1 MADIAG
7 ALAAIEARF
16 DAAWTATPKAFEN
29 GPAPQVQDVNG
40 ILLPWVFFEAYVN
53 EADIRGV
60 GRPGN
65 HVVIDRGEIAATV
78 FVPLNSNRATA
89 LQHAT
94 AIGEVF
100 RVQEF
105 FHAEPGCCVRT
116 WTPVV
121 GRGDRT
127 VTENPD
133 GNWWAVTVSIPFEFI
148 RFA

>member
-16 DAAWTATPKAFEN
+16 DTAWTVTPKAFEN
-29 GPAPQVQDVNG
+29 SPAPDVVDGNG
-40 ILLPWVFFEAYVN
+40 IALPWVYFEAYAT

-65 HVVIDRGEIAATV
+65 HVVIDRGEIVATV
-78 FVPLNSNRATA
+78 FAPLNSNRSTA
-89 LQHAT
+89 LQHAA
-94 AIGEVF
+94 AIGEIF

-105 FHAEPGCCVRT
+105 HHAEPGCCVRT
-116 WTPVV
+116 WTPLVS
-121 GRGDRT
+121 RGDRT
-127 VTENPD
+127 ISENPD
-133 GNWWAVTVSIPFEFI
+133 GTWWAVSVTIPFEFI